1 MDKNLTALREILA
14 EISDL
19 NNASAVL
26 GWDQQTYMPKMG
38 AEARGQAQGTLDKI
52 SHEKFTTK
60 EVGRLL
66 DALEKEAPKSDPDS
80 HDARLV
86 KVTRRYYDKATKV
99 PAAMVAERAQLISL
113 GNQAWQEARKKSEFP
128 LFAPHLV
135 KLLDWS
141 RRFAEL
147 FAPYD
152 HVYDPVL
159 DEFEPNMKTA
169 DVKAIFADIRPKQVK
184 LIKAIAAA
192 KQVDDSFLHQHFPEK
207 EQWDFGVQVITDFGY
222 DWNQGSI
229 DKTTHP
235 FQATLGYGDHRITT
249 RVTEDFFN
257 PYFFGTL
264 HEAGHA
270 MHAQGMS
277 ADLNRTPLYNSAS
290 LSIGESQSR
299 MWENLVGRSRPFW
312 EHYYPLLQKTFP
324 EQLKKVDL
332 DTFYKGINKVSPSFI
347 RVEADEATYNLHI
360 MLRMEIEIAML
371 EGAVEVKDLPELW
384 NARFA
389 EYIGVTPPN
398 DAQGVLQD
406 VHWSFGLLGYFS
418 TYALGNLVSA
428 QLWEVIQRDIPD
440 ISDKVRNAEF
450 APLLKWLN
458 EKIHAPG
465 AKFEPQE
472 MVQRITGSKI
482 DGGAYL
488 RYLEKKFGEIYSL

>member
-1 MDKNLTALREILA
+1 MDKSLTALKEILA

-99 PAAMVAERAQLISL
+99 PAARGAERPQLISL

-128 LFAPHLV
+128 VFAPHLV

-169 DVKAIFADIRPKQVK
+169 VVKAIFADIRPKQVK

-192 KQVDDSFLHQHFPEK
+192 KQVDDSFLHQRFPEK

-235 FQATLGYGDHRITT
+235 FQATLGYADHRITT

-257 PYFFGTL
+257 PFFFGTL
-264 HEAGHA
+264 HEAGPA
-270 MHAQGMS
+270 LHAQGRS
-277 ADLNRTPLYNSAS
+277 LDLA
-290 LSIGESQSR
+290 
-299 MWENLVGRSRPFW
+299 
-312 EHYYPLLQKTFP
+312 
-324 EQLKKVDL
+324 
-332 DTFYKGINKVSPSFI
+332 
-347 RVEADEATYNLHI
+347 
-360 MLRMEIEIAML
+360 
-371 EGAVEVKDLPELW
+371 
-384 NARFA
+384 
-389 EYIGVTPPN
+389 
-398 DAQGVLQD
+398 
-406 VHWSFGLLGYFS
+406 
-418 TYALGNLVSA
+418 
-428 QLWEVIQRDIPD
+428 
-440 ISDKVRNAEF
+440 
-450 APLLKWLN
+450 
-458 EKIHAPG
+458 
-465 AKFEPQE
+465 
-472 MVQRITGSKI
+472 
-482 DGGAYL
+482 
-488 RYLEKKFGEIYSL
+488 